1 MTCGGGAHR
10 GARLRIGQGADRGG
24 TVPERETANGDDQSE
39 ADPVAGTAA
48 SDGSASVAV
57 MPVSA
62 PMPNILMIALMITIL
77 MLATRVLVPWGMMKS
92 RGSVSRASQDCRR
105 ER

>member
-1 MTCGGGAHR
+1 
-10 GARLRIGQGADRGG
+10 
-24 TVPERETANGDDQSE
+24 
-39 ADPVAGTAA
+39 
-48 SDGSASVAV
+48 

-62 PMPNILMIALMITIL
+62 PMPNMLMIALMITIL

-92 RGSVSRASQDCRR
+92 RGSVNRASQDCRR

>member
-1 MTCGGGAHR
+1 
-10 GARLRIGQGADRGG
+10 
-24 TVPERETANGDDQSE
+24 
-39 ADPVAGTAA
+39 
-48 SDGSASVAV
+48 
-57 MPVSA
+57 MPISA
-62 PMPNILMIALMITIL
+62 PMPNMLMIALMITIL